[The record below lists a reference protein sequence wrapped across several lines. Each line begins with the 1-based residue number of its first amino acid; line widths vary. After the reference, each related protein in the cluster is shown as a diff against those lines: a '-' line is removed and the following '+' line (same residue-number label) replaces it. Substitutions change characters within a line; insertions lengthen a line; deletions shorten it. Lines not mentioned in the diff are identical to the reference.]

1 MNIKIPKTFA
11 GKPIKGAIKRVLAK
25 SEKTNKTPKNENKNS
40 DINIQSIDDYWQ
52 IQGVNYMN
60 EIKTINLAQ
69 QLLPNMTQDKHA
81 EYREQAISK
90 GEFYTGDMPLY
101 HAVFTA
107 LFNQKDK
114 PESEQARQFIK
125 KSMREKWLMTLTRIA
140 YQPRGKDKIIHNYN
154 TKDEYSLE
162 ENIVGEDRFIEDAD
176 RSALK
181 ALLGTD
187 NIQEIKDIYNWINGT
202 DTYIWRINSKPNKVD
217 ERITRFDA
225 VSDRADLDCDW
236 DPAYRDPSLGVCVM
250 REAHSQKN

>member
-217 ERITRFDA
+217 ERVTRFDA
-225 VSDRADLDCDW
+225 GSGRADLACGRGPDGG
-236 DPAYRDPSLGVCVM
+236 DPSLGVFTCA
-250 REAHSQKN
+250 EGA

>member
-11 GKPIKGAIKRVLAK
+11 GKPIKGAIKRVLEENK
-25 SEKTNKTPKNENKNS
+25 EKNPEKIVQPIKTNV
-40 DINIQSIDDYWQ
+40 NIHSIDDYWR
-52 IQGVNYMN
+52 IEGVNYKGK
-60 EIKTINLAQ
+60 IKTINLAQ

-187 NIQEIKDIYNWINGT
+187 NIQEIKNIYNWINET

-217 ERITRFDA
+217 ERVARFGAD
-225 VSDRADLDCDW
+225 SDRADLDC
-236 DPAYRDPSLGVCVM
+236 YRYPDGRYPSLGVFTCA
-250 REAHSQKN
+250 EGA

>member
-11 GKPIKGAIKRVLAK
+11 GKPIKGAIKRVLEENK
-25 SEKTNKTPKNENKNS
+25 EKNPEKIVQPIKTNV
-40 DINIQSIDDYWQ
+40 NIHSIDDYWR
-52 IQGVNYMN
+52 IEGVNYKGK
-60 EIKTINLAQ
+60 IKTINLAQ

-125 KSMREKWLMTLTRIA
+125 KSMRKKWLMTLTRIA

-162 ENIVGEDRFIEDAD
+162 ENIVGEDKFIEDAD

-187 NIQEIKDIYNWINGT
+187 NIQEIKNIYNWINET

-217 ERITRFDA
+217 ERVARFGAD
-225 VSDRADLDCDW
+225 SDRADLDC
-236 DPAYRDPSLGVCVM
+236 YRYPDGRYPSLGVFTCA
-250 REAHSQKN
+250 EGA